1 MTNLYAARDLA
12 DKINYIG
19 QERAARNLLVK
30 MNTVP
35 VEKVATMTELDVYE
49 AILDKY
55 KFIILNNLIKF
66 WSGFKNLND
75 NVFARIGDIDI
86 CTVPQ
91 ILYSLSQALKSEKDT
106 NSNNDLYK

>member
-12 DKINYIG
+12 AKINYIG

-35 VEKVATMTELDVYE
+35 LEQVATMTELDVYE

-55 KFIILNNLIKF
+55 KFIISNGEN
-66 WSGFKNLND
+66 
-75 NVFARIGDIDI
+75 
-86 CTVPQ
+86 
-91 ILYSLSQALKSEKDT
+91 ILLVEKDKLQDF
-106 NSNNDLYK
+106 NKLAVWLNRWLLYKTIINHIAIQK

>member
-19 QERAARNLLVK
+19 QERAARKLLIK

-35 VEKVATMTELDVYE
+35 LEQVATMTELDVYE

-55 KFIILNNLIKF
+55 KFIISN
-66 WSGFKNLND
+66 SE
-75 NVFARIGDIDI
+75 DILL
-86 CTVPQ
+86 V
-91 ILYSLSQALKSEKDT
+91 EKDKLQDF
-106 NSNNDLYK
+106 NKIAVWLSR

>member
-1 MTNLYAARDLA
+1 MTNLYAARDLS

-35 VEKVATMTELDVYE
+35 LEQVATMTELDVYE

-55 KFIILNNLIKF
+55 KFIISNGEN
-66 WSGFKNLND
+66 
-75 NVFARIGDIDI
+75 
-86 CTVPQ
+86 
-91 ILYSLSQALKSEKDT
+91 ILLVEKDKLQDF
-106 NSNNDLYK
+106 NKIAVWLNR

>member
-35 VEKVATMTELDVYE
+35 LEQVATMTELDVYE

-55 KFIILNNLIKF
+55 KFIISNGEN
-66 WSGFKNLND
+66 
-75 NVFARIGDIDI
+75 
-86 CTVPQ
+86 
-91 ILYSLSQALKSEKDT
+91 ILLVEKDRLQDF
-106 NSNNDLYK
+106 NKLAVWLNR

>member
-55 KFIILNNLIKF
+55 KFIISNGEN
-66 WSGFKNLND
+66 
-75 NVFARIGDIDI
+75 
-86 CTVPQ
+86 
-91 ILYSLSQALKSEKDT
+91 ILLVEKDKLQDF
-106 NSNNDLYK
+106 NKIAVWLNRWLLYKMIINHIAIQK

>member
-35 VEKVATMTELDVYE
+35 VEQIATMTELDIYE
-49 AILDKY
+49 AILEKY
-55 KFIILNNLIKF
+55 KFIISDGEDVLLI
-66 WSGFKNLND
+66 
-75 NVFARIGDIDI
+75 
-86 CTVPQ
+86 
-91 ILYSLSQALKSEKDT
+91 EKAKLQDF
-106 NSNNDLYK
+106 NKIAVWLRR

>member
-1 MTNLYAARDLA
+1 MGEWQMTNLYAARDLA

-35 VEKVATMTELDVYE
+35 VEQIATMTELDVYE

-55 KFIILNNLIKF
+55 KFIISNGEN
-66 WSGFKNLND
+66 
-75 NVFARIGDIDI
+75 
-86 CTVPQ
+86 
-91 ILYSLSQALKSEKDT
+91 ILLVEKDRLQDF
-106 NSNNDLYK
+106 NKIAVWLNR

>member
-55 KFIILNNLIKF
+55 KFIISNGEN
-66 WSGFKNLND
+66 
-75 NVFARIGDIDI
+75 
-86 CTVPQ
+86 
-91 ILYSLSQALKSEKDT
+91 ILLVEKDKLQDF
-106 NSNNDLYK
+106 NKLAVWLNR

>member
-49 AILDKY
+49 SILDKY
-55 KFIILNNLIKF
+55 KFIISNGEN
-66 WSGFKNLND
+66 
-75 NVFARIGDIDI
+75 
-86 CTVPQ
+86 
-91 ILYSLSQALKSEKDT
+91 ILLVEKDKLQDF
-106 NSNNDLYK
+106 NKIAVWLNR

>member
-35 VEKVATMTELDVYE
+35 LEQVATMTELDVYE

-55 KFIILNNLIKF
+55 KFIISNGEN
-66 WSGFKNLND
+66 
-75 NVFARIGDIDI
+75 
-86 CTVPQ
+86 
-91 ILYSLSQALKSEKDT
+91 ILLVEKDKLQDFNKT
-106 NSNNDLYK
+106 AVWLSR